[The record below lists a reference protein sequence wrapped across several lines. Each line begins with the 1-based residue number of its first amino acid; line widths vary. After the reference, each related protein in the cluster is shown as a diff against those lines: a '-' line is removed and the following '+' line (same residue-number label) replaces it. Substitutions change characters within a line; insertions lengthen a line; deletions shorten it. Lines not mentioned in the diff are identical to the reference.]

1 MNGFDPETSKRLRDK
16 LSGLLT
22 ERQKKDIID
31 KIKDIDKTELMKMA
45 EASNITKMS
54 ENELM
59 GIIEKAGKDLN
70 KLKRL

>member
-22 ERQKKDIID
+22 ERQKKEIID

-54 ENELM
+54 ESELM